1 MRSERRP
8 DVIVVPDVEALA
20 RAAAERML
28 ARLPRSDGHLAVC
41 LAGGST
47 PERLYRLLA
56 TAPYRDAVPW
66 KQICWFWGDDRFVP
80 ESDPR
85 SNAGAARRLMLDRV
99 PVPVGNICT
108 VPTGAENVAEA
119 ARLYEMELRRYYG
132 AERLLPGRPLFD
144 MVLMGLGAD
153 GHTASLFP
161 DHPELDEKT
170 RWVVGVPEAGLEPF
184 VPRVTLT
191 FPALASTRE
200 MLFLV
205 VGDAKRDVLGRVLG
219 GADLPAA
226 RAYAEGELVWLVDQA
241 AAPSLSALS
250 SRSGR
255 AKSKARAE
263 PSGPTVIVVMGVSGA
278 GKSTIAA
285 MLAHRLGWTYEDA
298 DWFHPPSNIEKMHS
312 GRPLT
317 DEDRLP
323 WLQGIVAW
331 IRAMREEGGHGVIA
345 CSALKRAY
353 RDILVDGRSDVRIV
367 YLKGD
372 RDLIARRFNLRAG
385 HFMPATLLD
394 SQFATLEEPGEDEDA
409 IVVHIDTRPRD
420 MVEAVV
426 AQLGFSA
433 TSRESVAGRR
443 RRMG

>member
-1 MRSERRP
+1 
-8 DVIVVPDVEALA
+8 
-20 RAAAERML
+20 ML
-28 ARLPRSDGHLAVC
+28 ARLPGVDGHLAVC

-47 PERLYRLLA
+47 PERLYQLLA
-56 TAPYRDAVPW
+56 SDRYRDAVPW
-66 KQICWFWGDDRFVP
+66 QQIRWFWSDDRFVP

-85 SNAGAARRLMLDRV
+85 SNAGIARRLMLDRA
-99 PVPVGNICT
+99 PVPAGNICPI
-108 VPTGAENVAEA
+108 PTGAENVTEA

-132 AERLLPGRPLFD
+132 ADRLLPGRPLFD

-161 DHPELDEKT
+161 GHAELDEKT

-205 VGDAKRDVLGRVLG
+205 SGAAKREVLGRVLA

-226 RAYAEGELVWLVDQA
+226 RAWAEGDLVWLVEQA
-241 AAPSLSALS
+241 AMPALSAASAGVPPASPRSRRGRTKSRARAAPS
-250 SRSGR
+250 R
-255 AKSKARAE
+255 
-263 PSGPTVIVVMGVSGA
+263 PSVIVVMGVSGS

-317 DEDRLP
+317 DEDRLA
-323 WLQGIVAW
+323 WLQGIAAW
-331 IRAMREEGGHGVIA
+331 ITATREEGGHAVIA

-353 RDILVDGRSDVRIV
+353 RDILVDGQNDVRIV

-372 RDLIARRFNLRAG
+372 PDLIARRFSLRHG
-385 HFMPATLLD
+385 HFMPAALID
-394 SQFATLEEPGEDEDA
+394 SQFATLEEPREDEHAAVVSIDA
-409 IVVHIDTRPRD
+409 PPRD

-426 AQLGFSA
+426 AQLGIGAPSQARA
-433 TSRESVAGRR
+433 T
-443 RRMG
+443 

>member
-1 MRSERRP
+1 MSPKQNP
-8 DVIVVPDVEALA
+8 DVIVVADAGELA
-20 RAAAERML
+20 RVAAERML
-28 ARLPRSDGHLAVC
+28 ARLPPSDGHLAVC

-56 TAPYRDAVPW
+56 TSPYRDAVPW
-66 KQICWFWGDDRFVP
+66 EQIRWFWGDDRFVP

-85 SNAGAARRLMLDRV
+85 SNAGVARRLLLNRV
-99 PVPVGNICT
+99 PVPAGSIC
-108 VPTGAENVAEA
+108 PIPRAENVVEA
-119 ARLYEMELRRYYG
+119 ARLYEIELRRYYG
-132 AERLLPGRPLFD
+132 AERLLPERPLFD
-144 MVLMGLGAD
+144 MVLLGLGAD

-161 DHPELDEKT
+161 GRPELEEKT
-170 RWVVGVPEAGLEPF
+170 QWVVGVPKPGLEPF

-205 VGDAKRDVLGRVLG
+205 SGTAKRDVLGRVLS

-241 AAPSLSALS
+241 AAPSVLPARQRRANTSAP
-250 SRSGR
+250 
-255 AKSKARAE
+255 AA
-263 PSGPTVIVVMGVSGA
+263 PSLPSVIVVMGVAGA

-312 GRPLT
+312 GQPLT
-317 DEDRLP
+317 DEDRMA
-323 WLQGIVAW
+323 WLQVIAVW
-331 IRAMREEGGHGVIA
+331 IEATRKEGGHAVIA

-353 RDILVDGRSDVRIV
+353 RDILVDDRRDVRFV

-372 RDLIARRFNLRAG
+372 RDLIARRFNLRHG

-394 SQFATLEEPGEDEDA
+394 SQFATLEEPGEDERAVIAQIDA
-409 IVVHIDTRPRD
+409 HPRD
-420 MVEAVV
+420 VVEAVV
-426 AQLGFSA
+426 VRLGIDATPRERAAAQGH
-433 TSRESVAGRR
+433 G
-443 RRMG
+443 MG